1 MTRQVVIIG
10 NGIAGITAARHIR
23 KLGDH
28 EITVVSAETD
38 HFFSRTALMYVYMG
52 HMSFEDTKPYEDWFW
67 DKNRIRLMRAY
78 VELVDTAERRLELS
92 GGKRLPY
99 DVLIVASGSRS
110 NKFGWPGQDL
120 RGVQGFYSY
129 PDLQLM
135 EENTEDVRRAVI
147 VGGGL
152 IGVET
157 AEMLRS
163 RDIPVSFL
171 VREQK
176 WMEFAFPAP
185 ESEMITRQIR
195 AHGVDLR
202 LSTEIERILPDDHG
216 RVRAVVTKRGEEI
229 ACEFVAL
236 TVGVSP
242 NVGFLRDSR
251 IECDRGV
258 LVDAHLRTNVAEV
271 YAIGDCAQLR
281 QPLPGRRAVEPVW
294 YVGRRMGETVAR
306 TICGEPSAYDQ
317 GIWFNSAKFFD
328 LEWQIYGTTAV
339 EPGADVE
346 TLHWEHP
353 AGRKS
358 IRIDYRR
365 DDGAVVGFNLIGVR
379 YRHEVCH
386 EWIRDGRSIRFV
398 LQNLGAAN
406 FDPELFR
413 QHEQDLIDV
422 YNTGHPEDPVTLR
435 RRRGIGALLAARR
448 VS

>member
-157 AEMLRS
+157 AEMGARAKVDGI
-163 RDIPVSFL
+163 RVPGAR
-171 VREQK
+171 VR
-176 WMEFAFPAP
+176 
-185 ESEMITRQIR
+185 
-195 AHGVDLR
+195 
-202 LSTEIERILPDDHG
+202 DDHP
-216 RVRAVVTKRGEEI
+216 A
-229 ACEFVAL
+229 
-236 TVGVSP
+236 
-242 NVGFLRDSR
+242 DSR
-251 IECDRGV
+251 
-258 LVDAHLRTNVAEV
+258 A
-271 YAIGDCAQLR
+271 
-281 QPLPGRRAVEPVW
+281 
-294 YVGRRMGETVAR
+294 
-306 TICGEPSAYDQ
+306 
-317 GIWFNSAKFFD
+317 
-328 LEWQIYGTTAV
+328 
-339 EPGADVE
+339 
-346 TLHWEHP
+346 
-353 AGRKS
+353 
-358 IRIDYRR
+358 
-365 DDGAVVGFNLIGVR
+365 
-379 YRHEVCH
+379 
-386 EWIRDGRSIRFV
+386 
-398 LQNLGAAN
+398 
-406 FDPELFR
+406 
-413 QHEQDLIDV
+413 
-422 YNTGHPEDPVTLR
+422 R
-435 RRRGIGALLAARR
+435 RRPSPVHRDRTDLARR
-448 VS
+448 PRARPSGRDEARRGDRL